1 MTSDEL
7 RALADKAIEI
17 VRRAVFIPDIREGED
32 LIVSEEVSIA
42 LTTLE
47 NLAQL
52 CAELGEELDRIWQ
65 RRESW
70 YDAMHD
76 DEAGLPSDEAEAAWE
91 IASAA
96 LAKMAELE
104 AR

>member
-1 MTSDEL
+1 VTTEEL
-7 RALADKAIEI
+7 RALVDAATPGPWEYTPFRYSDKEIAAGQMDADT
-17 VRRAVFIPDIREGED
+17 R
-32 LIVSEEVSIA
+32 LIA
-42 LTTLE
+42 LAPA
-47 NLAQL
+47 LARL
-52 CAELGEELDRIWQ
+52 CAELGEALDRIWQ

>member
-1 MTSDEL
+1 MTPDEL
-7 RALADKAIEI
+7 RALA
-17 VRRAVFIPDIREGED
+17 ED
-32 LIVSEEVSIA
+32 DAKLLEVSC
-42 LTTLE
+42 E
-47 NLAQL
+47 FVSDLARL
-52 CAELGEELDRIWQ
+52 CADMGEALDRIWQ

>member
-1 MTSDEL
+1 MGHLTPDAL
-7 RALADKAIEI
+7 RALAETAAKHPRWSW
-17 VRRAVFIPDIREGED
+17 VSLEGPTTEAD
-32 LIVSEEVSIA
+32 RLIA
-42 LTTLE
+42 LAPA
-47 NLAQL
+47 LARL
-52 CAELGEELDRIWQ
+52 CAELGEALDRIWQ

-96 LAKMAELE
+96 LARLAELE
-104 AR
+104 APK